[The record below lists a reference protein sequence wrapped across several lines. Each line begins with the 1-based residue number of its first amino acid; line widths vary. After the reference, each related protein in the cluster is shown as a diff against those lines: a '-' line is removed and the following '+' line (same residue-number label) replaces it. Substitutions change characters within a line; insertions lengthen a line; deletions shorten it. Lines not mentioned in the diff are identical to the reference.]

1 MQKNTMLE
9 DSSAKIIFEDPILC
23 SQFLR
28 GYTQIPLL
36 EDVQPEDI
44 EDVTERYVHM
54 FTEERNSDVVKK
66 VKIKDKAIPF
76 YLISLIEHKSKVD
89 YNSVM
94 QILRYMVY
102 IWEDYEKSQ
111 ERMYKGISKTKDFQY
126 PPILPIIYY
135 SGNVDWKATVKLED
149 RVYLSDV
156 LSEYIPNFRCI
167 LVQVKDYDNEQLMEK
182 HDELSIIMMINK
194 MQKSADFT
202 KWKEEVDVEYLADTT
217 KVTPVYLLGIISQV
231 IKFLLLN
238 INVPLPEAE
247 NVADMI
253 KERDM
258 AGLFDHFEKYDIQAA
273 RAEGRAEGMKNLVK
287 TLMELGVDKDE
298 AYRQLRKCYELTE
311 TEADEKMQMYWE

>member
-1 MQKNTMLE
+1 M
-9 DSSAKIIFEDPILC
+9 
-23 SQFLR
+23 
-28 GYTQIPLL
+28 

-66 VKIKDKAIPF
+66 VWIKDKDIPF
-76 YLISLIEHKSKVD
+76 YLISLIEHKSQVD
-89 YNSVM
+89 YNTVM

-111 ERMYKGISKTKDFQY
+111 ERLHKGISKTKDFQY
-126 PPILPIIYY
+126 TPILPIIYY
-135 SGNVDWKATVKLED
+135 SGNADWKAVVKLED

-156 LSEYIPNFRCI
+156 LSGYIPNFRCI
-167 LVQVKDYDNEQLMEK
+167 LVQIKDYDNEQLMAK

-194 MQKSADFT
+194 MQKSADFAR
-202 KWKEEVDVEYLADTT
+202 WKEEVDVNYITDTM
-217 KVTPVYLLGIISQV
+217 KVTLGYPLGIISQV

-238 INVPLPEAE
+238 INVPLSEAE
-247 NVADMI
+247 SVADMI

-273 RAEGRAEGMKNLVK
+273 RAEAITEGRAE
-287 TLMELGVDKDE
+287 
-298 AYRQLRKCYELTE
+298 
-311 TEADEKMQMYWE
+311 EKIKLYWK